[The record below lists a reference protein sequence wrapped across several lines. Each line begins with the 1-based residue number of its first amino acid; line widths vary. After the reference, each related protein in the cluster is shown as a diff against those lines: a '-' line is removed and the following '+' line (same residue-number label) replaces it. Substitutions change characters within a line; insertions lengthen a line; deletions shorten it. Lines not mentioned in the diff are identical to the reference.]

1 MSEIVERK
9 DSQEL
14 FGIEQETSVF
24 SCGSE
29 IHSVTIRINDLDV
42 ELSIHND
49 SDGIGEPR
57 IRIHGLNDSEL
68 TIFQRV
74 SKKFTK
80 LAKGTVW
87 TKIKGLK
94 A

>member
-1 MSEIVERK
+1 MAIVKRK
-9 DSQEL
+9 ESQQL
-14 FGIEQETSVF
+14 FRIEEETTVL

-49 SDGIGEPR
+49 SYGMSNPR
-57 IRIHGLNDSEL
+57 IRIHGLNDCEL
-68 TIFQRV
+68 TIFQKI